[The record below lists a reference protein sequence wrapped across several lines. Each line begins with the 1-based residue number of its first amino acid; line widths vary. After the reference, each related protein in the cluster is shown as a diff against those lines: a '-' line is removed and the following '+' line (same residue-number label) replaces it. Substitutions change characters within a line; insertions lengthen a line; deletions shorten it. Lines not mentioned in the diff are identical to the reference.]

1 MSTTAGNRLD
11 YATEAAI
18 DWLVLMRSGAATAT
32 ERRELEEWLARSPDH
47 QRAWLGLAG
56 RVDAAFAPAREV
68 NQRHPGQADALA
80 SALVGSAAWSRR
92 RRRLLQGALAVGG
105 MGVATGLLIDRQI
118 PLGDLLSDWQTGT
131 GERRDIELADGSRL
145 LLNARSAADSAMTDA
160 HRGLRLWRG
169 EVIVDAVAGAR
180 PFVLAGAHG
189 SLWVEARQPA
199 RILLRQEEE
208 RSLAVA
214 WRNPITL
221 ASVGGRNR
229 LLQPGEAA
237 WFGPGGIA
245 PAPDMATTAAAWQRG
260 QLEVHADRWEKSSPP
275 CVLTGSASSAS
286 AARRHA
292 CGSTAAIRWTTPTR
306 RYGSSVKHCHWWC
319 TGIRGDGW
327 CASAWPETAGRWP
340 KTFVDSLTLFPARCT
355 SR

>member
-160 HRGLRLWRG
+160 HRGLRLRRG

-180 PFVLAGAHG
+180 SFVLAGAHG

-260 QLEVHADRWEKSSPP
+260 QLEVHDRPLGEVVAALRPYRLGFIRISRE
-275 CVLTGSASSAS
+275 
-286 AARRHA
+286 AARLRV
-292 CGSTAAIRWTTPTR
+292 
-306 RYGSSVKHCHWWC
+306 YGSYPLDDTDQALRVIGETLPLVVHRHS
-319 TGIRGDGW
+319 GGW
-327 CASAWPETAGRWP
+327 LVRI
-340 KTFVDSLTLFPARCT
+340 SLA
-355 SR
+355 

>member
-260 QLEVHADRWEKSSPP
+260 QLEVHDRPLGEVVAALRPYRLGFIRISRE
-275 CVLTGSASSAS
+275 
-286 AARRHA
+286 AARLRV
-292 CGSTAAIRWTTPTR
+292 
-306 RYGSSVKHCHWWC
+306 YGSYPLDDTDQALRVIGETLPLVVHRHS
-319 TGIRGDGW
+319 GGW
-327 CASAWPETAGRWP
+327 LVRI
-340 KTFVDSLTLFPARCT
+340 SLA
-355 SR
+355 